1 MIKKVDTIPGQGGE
15 HTTQKLMINKDIR
28 SAIEKRI
35 ERFEFV
41 GDYNIKYLDQY
52 AREEAERVFTSMFSK
67 CRTEVQQKLREEFK
81 VAWPLV
87 PTIYDY
93 RKRLYRVCRR
103 SGKVYMEIYYDF
115 MDAIPRVML
124 DEGRALT
131 KLREENRSKRRREN
145 EQRSENSNPGEALQ
159 HNG

>member
-15 HTTQKLMINKDIR
+15 HTSQKLMINKDIR

-41 GDYNIKYLDQY
+41 GDYNFKYLAQY
-52 AREEAERVFTSMFSK
+52 ARDEAERVFTSIFSK

-81 VAWPLV
+81 VAWALV
-87 PTIYDY
+87 PTIHYY
-93 RKRLYRVCRR
+93 RKRLYRVCQR

-115 MDAIPRVML
+115 MDAIPQVML
-124 DEGRALT
+124 EEGRALT
-131 KLREENRSKRRREN
+131 KLREENRSKRRREH
-145 EQRSENSNPGEALQ
+145 EQGSKDSNS
-159 HNG
+159 

>member
-1 MIKKVDTIPGQGGE
+1 MIKKVDNIPGQGGE
-15 HTTQKLMINKDIR
+15 HTSQKLMINKDIR

-52 AREEAERVFTSMFSK
+52 AREEAEIVFRSMFSK

-81 VAWPLV
+81 VSWALV
-87 PTIYDY
+87 PTIHDY

-103 SGKVYMEIYYDF
+103 SGKVYMEIYFDF
-115 MDAIPRVML
+115 MDAIPQVML
-124 DEGRALT
+124 EEGRALT
-131 KLREENRSKRRREN
+131 KLREKNRSKSKRRREH
-145 EQRSENSNPGEALQ
+145 EQRSENSNT
-159 HNG
+159 